1 MGSEHKVKKQRN
13 NTISIKDFLKM
24 GSDYRDVKLMLSG
37 VSKYTTNKEE
47 LRMLESYYF
56 LLVNTDYLRE
66 DVYAFLVDQKTYKE
80 VVEEFGVHEN
90 YIRNIIYKE
99 VRRLFS
105 DLTEDPFAIV
115 RNREYM
121 DDPEKREEIVD
132 ILNQRLER
140 VISNL
145 TVKRTNDLMDF
156 MVINIEKYSDN
167 YAEYEGEIDSEVLD
181 DVVMRLQYLSQPYL
195 ERLFERMDKRVLGYI
210 VYLLSTSNRKL
221 SGRDIGVKEEICDM
235 LFLPKR

>member
-1 MGSEHKVKKQRN
+1 
-13 NTISIKDFLKM
+13 M

>member
-1 MGSEHKVKKQRN
+1 
-13 NTISIKDFLKM
+13 M

-145 TVKRTNDLMDF
+145 TVKRTNDLLDF